1 MVDSEEV
8 KPQDIISELDAD
20 SSEVD
25 ASSTNDWYKLLE
37 RVSAKTESM
46 EDSENRGILTM
57 SRWWAYSVL
66 GLITLIVL
74 FDMVLI
80 WMYGTEQWNF
90 EDPVVVIVVITD
102 NFLKIFG
109 LGFLITRE
117 IFRKIFH

>member
-1 MVDSEEV
+1 MDSEEV

-25 ASSTNDWYKLLE
+25 ASSTNDWYQLLE

-57 SRWWAYSVL
+57 RRWWAYSVL